1 MNIKSFGFSSLF
13 AIAMAFN
20 GASAFAQTRVNVG
33 HLAPFADN
41 LAGTAVSV
49 DVDGSEVLTGV
60 QFNQLSGYLELA
72 GPGVAPGDTL
82 VEVIVPPGSGSVAI
96 SDSFDLPADTDLTVS
111 AIGDGNN
118 QPLEF
123 LALIDDLSAPAA
135 GNAKVRVVHAA
146 PFAPNITDTAVSVRL
161 QDGTIVNGL
170 ASVEYKQES
179 GFFELPAGE
188 YDLQIAT
195 PDGTTTLIDPQPV
208 ALSDGDIV
216 TLFAIGEGANQPL
229 GITAVFGDGS
239 FAALPLGDGNDVQQV
254 PTLGWAGLAVLLLLM
269 GWVGMRRLV

>member
-1 MNIKSFGFSSLF
+1 MHFRILGVLLLF
-13 AIAMAFN
+13 AVPLIFN
-20 GASAFAQTRVNVG
+20 AEAALAQTRVNVG

-41 LAGTAVSV
+41 LADTAVSV
-49 DVDGSEVLTGV
+49 DVDGSEILTGV
-60 QFNQLSGYLELA
+60 QFNQLSGYLELS

-82 VEVIVPPGSGSVAI
+82 VEVIAPPGSGSVAI
-96 SDSFDLPADTDLTVS
+96 SDNFDLPADTDLTVS

-123 LALIDDLSAPAA
+123 LALVDDLSAPAA
-135 GNAKVRVVHAA
+135 GNTKVRVVHAA
-146 PFAPNITDTAVSVRL
+146 PFAPNIGDTAVSVRL

-208 ALSDGDIV
+208 ALADGDIV
-216 TLFAIGEGANQPL
+216 TLFAVGEGANQPL

-239 FAALPLGDGNDVQQV
+239 FAALPLGDGNDIQQV
-254 PTLGWAGLAVLLLLM
+254 PTLGWAGLAALLLLM